1 MLTVAYVGFGNSV
14 VNYHLP
20 YVKTRDYI
28 RVKTIYR
35 REEDRENQKEKD
47 REKLY
52 PGILF
57 TTNFSDVLND
67 PEIDLIV
74 VNTPNETHCSY
85 AKQILNKGK
94 NALIEKPLSMS
105 SKEAEELF
113 ALAKEKNLILMAN
126 QNRRYDCDFLALK
139 SVLES
144 GKLGDV
150 VEVESHYDYFRTNI
164 RNFKGY
170 LFGLGVHT
178 IDQMISLFGIPERVV
193 YDVRSIYH
201 PHEADDYFD
210 LDLFYGNFK
219 VIVKTCY
226 AVKIKYPKFILH
238 GKKGSYIQYDVAQ
251 HNSDSKKGQ
260 EPYEADF
267 TPVSPNKYG
276 VICYVDDSGQEH
288 EEKIPI
294 GYTDYAK
301 LYDDLYKCI
310 KEGQEKPIKDEET
323 ITVLKIIEKALEER
337 K

>member
-1 MLTVAYVGFGNSV
+1 MLVVAYVGFGNSV

-35 REEDRENQKEKD
+35 REEDRATQMEKD
-47 REKLY
+47 RERLY
-52 PGILF
+52 PQIQF
-57 TTNFSDVLND
+57 TTDFNSVLND

-74 VNTPNETHCSY
+74 VNSPNSTHYSY
-85 AKQILNKGK
+85 AKQILNSGK
-94 NALIEKPLSMS
+94 NTLIEKPLAMS

-113 ALAKEKNLILMAN
+113 ALAKEKNLVLMAN
-126 QNRRYDCDFLALK
+126 QNRRYDCDFLSLK
-139 SVLES
+139 AVAES
-144 GKLGDV
+144 GKVGDI
-150 VEVESHYDYFRTNI
+150 VEVESHYDYFRTKI
-164 RNFKGY
+164 KNFKGY

-178 IDQMISLFGIPERVV
+178 IDQMISLFGIPEHVV
-193 YDVRSIYH
+193 YDVRSIYY

-210 LDLFYGNFK
+210 LDLFYDNFK

-238 GKKGSYIQYDVAQ
+238 GKKGSYILYDVSS
-251 HNSDSKKGQ
+251 HNSDAKKGK

-267 TPVSPNKYG
+267 TPVSPDKYG
-276 VICYVDDSGQEH
+276 TLCYVDDEGQEH
-288 EEKIPI
+288 EEKVPI
-294 GYTDYAK
+294 GYTDYAR

-310 KEGQEKPIKDEET
+310 KEGKEKPVKDKET

-337 K
+337 R